1 MNDSSEYSYIFST
14 KKIPSK
20 NPGRGLVL
28 VNEQCMEFQT
38 ALIFSESDEK
48 KNLDFV
54 IGKLNE
60 VMKVKAPEIPT
71 VPRRLSIK
79 YIEKDIT
86 TLDNVPIGIN
96 TTTAQIGYYN
106 FSNIVNLMSGSEEK
120 QVSKFFNHFID
131 ILAKCQNNNVIVLNA
146 SEISISHTENIKYY
160 DSSFT
165 KIVPILLN
173 NVQKFNQ
180 NANEKLF
187 TIVIIGYSN
196 LSRYLNEQKS
206 NNNEVKLIDDLIL
219 ETKNNSF
226 KYIIYDSFRDILNL
240 LDGNLSNII
249 DNQNGIW
256 IGQNFDSQ
264 EFFETSYF
272 RNSGDVAADNAV
284 VIKDS
289 EAELLKTPTIS

>member
-1 MNDSSEYSYIFST
+1 M
-14 KKIPSK
+14 
-20 NPGRGLVL
+20 
-28 VNEQCMEFQT
+28 
-38 ALIFSESDEK
+38 
-48 KNLDFV
+48 
-54 IGKLNE
+54 
-60 VMKVKAPEIPT
+60 
-71 VPRRLSIK
+71 
-79 YIEKDIT
+79 
-86 TLDNVPIGIN
+86 
-96 TTTAQIGYYN
+96 
-106 FSNIVNLMSGSEEK
+106 
-120 QVSKFFNHFID
+120 
-131 ILAKCQNNNVIVLNA
+131 
-146 SEISISHTENIKYY
+146 
-160 DSSFT
+160 
-165 KIVPILLN
+165 
-173 NVQKFNQ
+173 
-180 NANEKLF
+180 
-187 TIVIIGYSN
+187 IIGYSN